1 MEGEYSMSCRHIV
14 SLIAVLVAAVPTA
27 AQARKARLP
36 PPNRFALVQAQ
47 CSGPPSGPCSAFRF
61 TTGTAILRSARQPA
75 PTCPRTGD
83 DPSENDTGEVRL
95 DGVTTGSAGYTG
107 TLAAEVV
114 LKTTFGSD
122 PNGTCALAGVQIEL
136 VSLTG
141 TLTCRA
147 GRCRG
152 PLTAI
157 ACLPKPCA
165 DTPITS
171 EVTSLVVKDNAGTPL
186 ATPGTVLAP
195 APGDAP

>member
-1 MEGEYSMSCRHIV
+1 MPRRRMI
-14 SLIAVLVAAVPTA
+14 SLIAVLVAVVPMA
-27 AQARKARLP
+27 AHARKARLP
-36 PPNRFALVQAQ
+36 PPNRLTLVQVQ
-47 CSGPPSGPCSAFRF
+47 CSGPPPGPCSAFRF

-95 DGVTTGSAGYTG
+95 DGVTVGGTGYAGALT
-107 TLAAEVV
+107 AEVV
-114 LKTTFGSD
+114 QKTTFGSD
-122 PNGTCALAGVQIEL
+122 PNGTCALAGVQIEV

-152 PLTAI
+152 PLTAV

-171 EVTSLVVKDNAGTPL
+171 EVTSLVVKDDAGNPL

-195 APGDAP
+195 APRDAP

>member
-1 MEGEYSMSCRHIV
+1 MRARTII
-14 SLIAVLVAAVPTA
+14 SLAAVLVATLPTA
-27 AQARKARLP
+27 TRARKARLP

-47 CSGPPSGPCSAFRF
+47 CNGSPPGPCSAFRF
-61 TTGTAILRSARQPA
+61 TSGSAILRSARQPA

-83 DPSENDTGEVRL
+83 DPSENDTGVVRL
-95 DGVTTGSAGYTG
+95 DGVTVGGTKYTG
-107 TLAAEVV
+107 ALAAAVV

-136 VSLTG
+136 VSLAG

-147 GRCRG
+147 GRCAG

-157 ACLPKPCA
+157 ACLPKNCA
-165 DTPITS
+165 DTPIIS
-171 EVTSLVVKDNAGTPL
+171 EVTSLVVKDSAGNAL

-195 APGDAP
+195 AARDAP